1 VFFVARFPMQKRI
14 DYQQDRHQHVKAYP
28 PCPRRAANHASM
40 LQERASIAPVKKI
53 GAGRQKPEAGTCSV
67 SADTEHRGQTSYTA
81 SPESERAMDTALAM
95 VDVVITDK
103 IGVITFNNS
112 MKQNALSKGLIA
124 DLCAALEDLR
134 MQGSRV
140 VILRAPA
147 GASVFS
153 SGHDVR
159 ELPTNGRDPLTYNDP
174 LRRVIRTIELFPA
187 PVIAMV
193 EGSVWGGACE
203 LVMSC
208 DLIVAGDDSTFA
220 ITPAKWGVPYN
231 ISGVQNFL
239 NTGGMPLCKEML
251 FTAQPVA
258 AKRLVEQGIV
268 SHAVPRDQLETVT
281 QAIAQ
286 QIAQNSP
293 LVISLLKEELR
304 LLSASH
310 HLSPETFER
319 VQALRRQVYD
329 SQDYREGIRA
339 FLEKRS
345 PEFRG
350 K

>member
-1 VFFVARFPMQKRI
+1 VAGELPPRPHACLFADETDQQRKMLMETAPALIDAKIANRI
-14 DYQQDRHQHVKAYP
+14 GILTLNN
-28 PCPRRAANHASM
+28 PR
-40 LQERASIAPVKKI
+40 
-53 GAGRQKPEAGTCSV
+53 
-67 SADTEHRGQTSYTA
+67 
-81 SPESERAMDTALAM
+81 
-95 VDVVITDK
+95 
-103 IGVITFNNS
+103 
-112 MKQNALSKGLIA
+112 KQNALSKELIEE
-124 DLCAALEDLR
+124 LCAGLEEMR
-134 MQGSRV
+134 RREARV
-140 VILRAPA
+140 IVLRAPA
-147 GASVFS
+147 GCNVFS

-174 LRRVIRTIELFPA
+174 LRRLVRIIELFPA

-258 AKRLVEQGIV
+258 VRRLVEQGIV
-268 SHAVPRDQLETVT
+268 SHAVPRDELEKLTLT
-281 QAIAQ
+281 IAE

-310 HLSPETFER
+310 NLSPETFER

-329 SQDYREGIRA
+329 SEDYQEGIRA
-339 FLEKRS
+339 FLEKRA
-345 PEFRG
+345 PGFKG

>member
-1 VFFVARFPMQKRI
+1 M
-14 DYQQDRHQHVKAYP
+14 
-28 PCPRRAANHASM
+28 
-40 LQERASIAPVKKI
+40 E
-53 GAGRQKPEAGTCSV
+53 
-67 SADTEHRGQTSYTA
+67 TA
-81 SPESERAMDTALAM
+81 SAM
-95 VDVVITDK
+95 VDAKIANHIAVVTL
-103 IGVITFNNS
+103 NNPR
-112 MKQNALSKGLIA
+112 KQNALSRELI
-124 DLCAALEDLR
+124 DELCAALEDMR
-134 MQGSRV
+134 KREARV
-140 VILRAPA
+140 IILRAPS
-147 GASVFS
+147 GAKVYS

-159 ELPTNGRDPLTYNDP
+159 ELPTTGRDPLTYNDP
-174 LRRVIRTIELFPA
+174 LRRLVRLIEMFPA

-208 DLIVAGDDSTFA
+208 DLIVAGEDSTFA

-251 FTAQPVA
+251 FTAQPIP

-268 SHAVPRDQLETVT
+268 THAVRREELESLTHT
-281 QAIAQ
+281 IAE

-310 HLSPETFER
+310 NLSPETFER

-329 SQDYREGIRA
+329 SEDYQEGIRA
-339 FLEKRS
+339 FLEKRM
-345 PEFRG
+345 PEFKG

>member
-1 VFFVARFPMQKRI
+1 
-14 DYQQDRHQHVKAYP
+14 
-28 PCPRRAANHASM
+28 
-40 LQERASIAPVKKI
+40 
-53 GAGRQKPEAGTCSV
+53 
-67 SADTEHRGQTSYTA
+67 
-81 SPESERAMDTALAM
+81 MDTALAM

-124 DLCAALEDLR
+124 DLCAALEDMR
-134 MQGSRV
+134 KQEARV
-140 VILRAPA
+140 VIVRAPA

-251 FTAQPVA
+251 FTAQPVG

-268 SHAVPRDQLETVT
+268 SHAVPRDQLESLTRS
-281 QAIAQ
+281 IAE
-286 QIAQNSP
+286 QIARNSP

-310 HLSPETFER
+310 NLSPETFER
-319 VQALRRQVYD
+319 VQSLRRQVYD
-329 SQDYREGIRA
+329 SHDYREGIGA

>member
-1 VFFVARFPMQKRI
+1 M
-14 DYQQDRHQHVKAYP
+14 
-28 PCPRRAANHASM
+28 
-40 LQERASIAPVKKI
+40 E
-53 GAGRQKPEAGTCSV
+53 
-67 SADTEHRGQTSYTA
+67 TA
-81 SPESERAMDTALAM
+81 SAM
-95 VDVVITDK
+95 VDAKIANHIAVVTL
-103 IGVITFNNS
+103 NNPR
-112 MKQNALSKGLIA
+112 KQNALSRELI
-124 DLCAALEDLR
+124 DELCAALEDMLKR
-134 MQGSRV
+134 EARV
-140 VILRAPA
+140 IILRAPS
-147 GASVFS
+147 GAKVYS

-159 ELPTNGRDPLTYNDP
+159 ELPTTGRDPLTYNDP
-174 LRRVIRTIELFPA
+174 LRRLVRLIEMFPA

-208 DLIVAGDDSTFA
+208 DLIVAGEDSTFA

-251 FTAQPVA
+251 FTAQPIP

-268 SHAVPRDQLETVT
+268 THAVRREELESLTHT
-281 QAIAQ
+281 IAE

-310 HLSPETFER
+310 NLSPETFER

-329 SQDYREGIRA
+329 SEDYQEGIRA
-339 FLEKRS
+339 FLEKRM
-345 PEFRG
+345 PEFKG

>member
-1 VFFVARFPMQKRI
+1 MVWEEGLVDTTGGICLENGQ
-14 DYQQDRHQHVKAYP
+14 
-28 PCPRRAANHASM
+28 
-40 LQERASIAPVKKI
+40 
-53 GAGRQKPEAGTCSV
+53 
-67 SADTEHRGQTSYTA
+67 SAME
-81 SPESERAMDTALAM
+81 TALAQ
-95 VDVVITDK
+95 VEAK
-103 IGVITFNNS
+103 IANQIAVLTLNHPG
-112 MKQNALSKGLIA
+112 KQNALSKELI
-124 DLCAALEDLR
+124 DELCAALEDMR
-134 MQGSRV
+134 KQKARV
-140 VILRAPA
+140 IILRAAA
-147 GASVFS
+147 GAKVFS

-159 ELPTNGRDPLTYNDP
+159 ELPTTGRDPLTYNDP
-174 LRRVIRTIELFPA
+174 LRRLVRMIELFPA

-258 AKRLVEQGIV
+258 VGRLVDQGIV
-268 SHAVPRDQLETVT
+268 SHAVPRGELESLT
-281 QAIAQ
+281 QTIAE
-286 QIAQNSP
+286 QIVRNSP

-310 HLSPETFER
+310 NLSPETFER

-329 SQDYREGIRA
+329 SQDYQEGIRA
-339 FLEKRS
+339 FLKKRA
-345 PEFRG
+345 PRFEG